1 LVSVKDVPAELLIR
15 ELAKYLR
22 ENVPQVKPPDWAL
35 FVKTGPNKDR
45 PPMQDDWW
53 YVRAAAVLRKI
64 YLNGPVG
71 IERLRMSFS
80 YRAKIGVGVRSE
92 RTRKAG
98 GAIIRNILHQ
108 LESAGLITKTK
119 EGRVVTPQGRALLD
133 KLALNVL
140 KELAKQNPELSKYA
154 TPKPAEQG

>member
-1 LVSVKDVPAELLIR
+1 MVSVRDVPADLLIR

-35 FVKTGPNKDR
+35 FVKTGPNKDKV
-45 PPMQDDWW
+45 PMQDDWW
-53 YVRAAAVLRKI
+53 YIRAAAVLRKV

-71 IERLRMSFS
+71 LGSLRMAFS
-80 YRAKIGVGVRSE
+80 YRAKISTGARSE

-108 LESAGLITKTK
+108 LETAGLVAKART
-119 EGRVVTPQGRALLD
+119 GRVVTPQGKSLLD
-133 KLALNVL
+133 KIALNIL
-140 KELAKQNPELSKYA
+140 KELTKKNPELIKYL
-154 TPKPAEQG
+154 TPKTATE

>member
-1 LVSVKDVPAELLIR
+1 MVSVKDVPADLLIR

-22 ENVPQVKPPDWAL
+22 ENVPPQVKPPDWAL

-45 PPMQDDWW
+45 PPMQEDWW
-53 YVRAAAVLRKI
+53 YIRAAAVLRKI

-71 IERLRMSFS
+71 LGSLRMAFS
-80 YRAKIGVGVRSE
+80 YRAKVGSAVRSE

-108 LESAGLITKTK
+108 LEAAGLVTKTK
-119 EGRVVTPQGRALLD
+119 EGRVITPQGRSLLD
-133 KLALNVL
+133 KIALNIL
-140 KELAKQNPELSKYA
+140 KEMAKQSLNC
-154 TPKPAEQG
+154 

>member
-1 LVSVKDVPAELLIR
+1 MVSVKDVPADLLIR
-15 ELAKYLR
+15 ELARYLK
-22 ENVPQVKPPDWAL
+22 ENVPQVKPPEWAL

-53 YVRAAAVLRKI
+53 YIRAAAILRKI

-71 IERLRMSFS
+71 IERLRMAFS
-80 YRAKIGVGVRSE
+80 YRAKVGVGVRSE

-108 LESAGLITKTK
+108 LEAAGLITKTK

-133 KLALNVL
+133 KLAYNIL
-140 KELAKQNPELSKYA
+140 KELAKQRPELAKYL
-154 TPKPAEQG
+154 TPKAAEQG

>member
-1 LVSVKDVPAELLIR
+1 LVSVRDVPAELLIR

-35 FVKTGPNKDR
+35 FIKTGPNKDR

-53 YVRAAAVLRKI
+53 YVRAAAVLRKV

-119 EGRVVTPQGRALLD
+119 GGRVVTPQGRALLD

-140 KELAKQNPELSKYA
+140 KELAKQNPELSKYV